1 MPELEELVK
10 SNFFLIALWQLAK
23 IIYLNNFYD
32 FFLKCMIE
40 PKNKSSDSI
49 FNDKFYLDYSE
60 FYFVKMFS
68 AGSFQG

>member
-1 MPELEELVK
+1 
-10 SNFFLIALWQLAK
+10 
-23 IIYLNNFYD
+23 
-32 FFLKCMIE
+32 MIE